1 MLLDLPLALTVSV
14 SQLCGYVFFTFIFYS
29 FIHFIHVAYGILV
42 SPPGIQPEPLALEA
56 KSLNHWTAKEVPCN
70 YVLCNTVP

>member
-29 FIHFIHVAYGILV
+29 LIHFIHFIHVAYGILV

-56 KSLNHWTAKEVPCN
+56 ES
-70 YVLCNTVP
+70 